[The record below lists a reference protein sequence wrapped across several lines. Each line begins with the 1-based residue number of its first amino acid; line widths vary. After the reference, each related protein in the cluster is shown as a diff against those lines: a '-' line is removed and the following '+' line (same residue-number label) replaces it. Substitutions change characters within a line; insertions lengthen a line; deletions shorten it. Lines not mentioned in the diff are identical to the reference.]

1 MQKIKYIAL
10 IPHRPYG
17 NPQHPGSFPRCGN
30 QSSKPIHRKSE
41 HPSETDDRP
50 LEQGA
55 VFRLE
60 FHYIAPIL
68 VLYSA
73 RPALLLCNQMECRR
87 IFRNR
92 RPQKYLLYDPDLLQ
106 PRSRIAAFWHCIRF
120 QNQPTP
126 RPNVRMESAKTQ
138 RPLPSVRQGP
148 LCSMSGRSKCE
159 RQGSVHRK
167 NSRPF
172 AAITAAQTRMR
183 THLKK
188 QSNQNG
194 KPPPTS
200 AITPSH
206 RNSTHFAPLSRSLC
220 CCLLRPLRCP
230 LSMTAPI

>member
-10 IPHRPYG
+10 IPHEPYG
-17 NPQHPGSFPRCGN
+17 NPQHPGSFLRCGN

-55 VFRLE
+55 VFRLK

-73 RPALLLCNQMECRR
+73 RPALLLCNQMECRW

-120 QNQPTP
+120 QDQSTP

-138 RPLPSVRQGP
+138 RPLPGRRQGP
-148 LCSMSGRSKCE
+148 LCSMSGRTAGLRPSQKQPPICC
-159 RQGSVHRK
+159 H
-167 NSRPF
+167 NSRSNTHAHALKKAVESKRQTAANTAPLRLHTGIQRILHRFQDHF
-172 AAITAAQTRMR
+172 AAVCCTRY
-183 THLKK
+183 
-188 QSNQNG
+188 G
-194 KPPPTS
+194 
-200 AITPSH
+200 I
-206 RNSTHFAPLSRSLC
+206 HFQ
-220 CCLLRPLRCP
+220 
-230 LSMTAPI
+230 